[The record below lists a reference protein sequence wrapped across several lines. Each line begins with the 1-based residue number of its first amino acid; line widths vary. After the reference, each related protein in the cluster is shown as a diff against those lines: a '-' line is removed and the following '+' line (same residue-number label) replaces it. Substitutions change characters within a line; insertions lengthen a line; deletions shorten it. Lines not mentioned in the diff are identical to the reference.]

1 MMKEK
6 HIKLFIKLLLFG
18 ILLSFLAS
26 CTIDGDDEF
35 SLPRDKYLGKW
46 TCQTADGAGYHA
58 TISSDPSNSTQVII
72 TNFFSLKGT
81 VTAIVTDETITVTK
95 QKMQGI
101 PGTYMC
107 EGLGSLS
114 KKNGI
119 YTIYWIL
126 YAAGIDETTCTYT
139 KKE

>member
-1 MMKEK
+1 MITEK
-6 HIKLFIKLLLFG
+6 RIKLFIKLLLLG

-26 CTIDGDDEF
+26 CTKDGDDIF

-72 TNFFSLKGT
+72 TNFFSLRGT
-81 VTAIVTDETITVTK
+81 VTAIVTEETITVTN
-95 QKMQGI
+95 QKMMGI

-107 EGLGSLS
+107 AGIGSLS
-114 KKNGI
+114 RKNGI
-119 YTIYWIL
+119 YTIYWSL
-126 YAAGIDETTCTYT
+126 YAAGNDETKCTYT
-139 KKE
+139 KQ

>member
-26 CTIDGDDEF
+26 CTKDGEDDF
-35 SLPRDKYLGKW
+35 TLPREKFTGIW
-46 TCQTADGAGYHA
+46 TCRSSDGAGYEA
-58 TISSDPSNSTQVII
+58 TILSDPSNSTQVII
-72 TNFFSLKGT
+72 SNFFSLRGT

-101 PGTYMC
+101 PGTYIC

-119 YTIYWIL
+119 YTIYWSL

-139 KKE
+139 KQ